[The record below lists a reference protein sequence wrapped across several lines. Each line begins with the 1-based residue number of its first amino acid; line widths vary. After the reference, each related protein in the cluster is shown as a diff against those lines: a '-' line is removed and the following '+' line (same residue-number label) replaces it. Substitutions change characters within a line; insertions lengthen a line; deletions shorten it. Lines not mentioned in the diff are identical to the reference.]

1 MKKEQEASLMH
12 DHRFGKG
19 ERHAHK
25 TSETL
30 PQGVIPPL
38 DMGGFSRLFSHGS
51 MLLLWDHRR
60 ICRPEVSETM
70 PLTIL
75 LWNGLPQP
83 LTRLFTPI
91 THCIG
96 HHLARLAAESN
107 PNPGVVGFFE
117 HKRPEFIQLQ
127 RRGRGILWVRG
138 EQGCI

>member
-1 MKKEQEASLMH
+1 IIAMKKEQEASLMH

-30 PQGVIPPL
+30 PQGVLPPL
-38 DMGGFSRLFSHGS
+38 DMGGFSRLFSHGG
-51 MLLLWDHRR
+51 ML
-60 ICRPEVSETM
+60 
-70 PLTIL
+70 L

-96 HHLARLAAESN
+96 HHLAALSAESN
-107 PNPGVVGFFE
+107 PHPGVVGFFE
-117 HKRPEFIQLQ
+117 HKRAIRLSSSSVVDV
-127 RRGRGILWVRG
+127 GSSGSG
-138 EQGCI
+138 A